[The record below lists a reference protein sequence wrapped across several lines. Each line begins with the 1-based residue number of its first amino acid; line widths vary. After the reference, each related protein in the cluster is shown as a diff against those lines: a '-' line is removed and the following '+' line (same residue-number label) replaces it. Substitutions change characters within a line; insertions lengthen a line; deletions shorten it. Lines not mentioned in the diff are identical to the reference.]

1 MAEEAPPH
9 MQMFAC
15 TASHL
20 GETAQN
26 VLGKLP
32 PERSMTNPPNMPAP
46 AEFHVDQGTCL
57 ALFAYDIARS
67 VNLDAAERRITAIKE
82 RSPLKHKRRA
92 PAYFDY
98 TPAPLRIT
106 ADIDP
111 IAIGQYRTGAVVE
124 MLLYDFGAVSVS
136 YSLPIQGPFSSLGT
150 LSQDLYENEALLRD
164 SRSRIEELLAGLGEA
179 AERPHIADVVEDY
192 AIVHIERATPPLPP
206 DTVLARFGQS
216 LAQLLRSESLELSE
230 QEVRDSLSQR
240 ISFGSDDVALI
251 DWNATLIYG
260 RDMEDVLAVVEFA
273 NVELLEMR
281 FLDQQLDL
289 ALDQAYEAS
298 SKRRWD
304 RPLFPGTPRTDVR
317 RIARLQ
323 VESAI
328 LFEQV
333 TNTLKLFGDQYLAR
347 VHRLLSQRFHLE
359 SWDASISRKLHTLD
373 SIYGKMTESAASW
386 RMELLEWIIIVLIAI
401 SIAVSFL
408 PGLTGH

>member
-1 MAEEAPPH
+1 MTAQPNIPAPP
-9 MQMFAC
+9 
-15 TASHL
+15 
-20 GETAQN
+20 
-26 VLGKLP
+26 
-32 PERSMTNPPNMPAP
+32 
-46 AEFHVDQGTCL
+46 EFHVDRGTCF
-57 ALFAYDIARS
+57 ALFAYDIARA
-67 VNLDAAERRITAIKE
+67 VDLNKAERRITAITE
-82 RSPLKHKRRA
+82 RSRLKHKRRA

-111 IAIGQYRTGAVVE
+111 IVIGQYRTGAAVE

-136 YSLPIQGPFSSLGT
+136 YSLPIQGPFRSLGT
-150 LSQDLYENEALLRD
+150 LSQDLYENKALLSD
-164 SRSRIEELLAGLGEA
+164 SRRRIEELLTGLSDA
-179 AERPHIADVVEDY
+179 AERPHIADFVEDY
-192 AIVHIERATPPLPP
+192 VIVHIEQATPSLAP
-206 DTVLARFGQS
+206 DRLLATFAQP
-216 LAQLLRSESLELSE
+216 LAQLLRSETLELAE
-230 QEVRDSLSQR
+230 QEVHDSLSQH
-240 ISFGSDDVALI
+240 ISFGSEDVALI

-289 ALDQAYEAS
+289 ALDQAYHAS

-304 RPLFPGTPRTDVR
+304 LPWFPGTARTDVR
-317 RIARLQ
+317 RIAQLQ
-323 VESAI
+323 VDSAI

-347 VHRLLSQRFHLE
+347 VHRLISQRFHLE

-386 RMELLEWIIIVLIAI
+386 RMELLEWIIIVLITI

>member
-1 MAEEAPPH
+1 
-9 MQMFAC
+9 
-15 TASHL
+15 
-20 GETAQN
+20 
-26 VLGKLP
+26 
-32 PERSMTNPPNMPAP
+32 MTTPANPPPP
-46 AEFHVDQGTCL
+46 TGFHVDRGTCFV
-57 ALFAYDIARS
+57 LFAYDIARS
-67 VNLDAAERRITAIKE
+67 VDLNRAERRITAITE
-82 RSPLKHKRRA
+82 RSRLKHKRRA

-106 ADIDP
+106 ADIEP
-111 IAIGQYRTGAVVE
+111 IAIGQHRTGPVVD
-124 MLLYDFGAVSVS
+124 MLLYDFGAVCVS
-136 YSLPIQGPFSSLGT
+136 YSLPLQGPFSSLGR
-150 LSQDLYENEALLRD
+150 LSQDLYENEALLSD
-164 SRSRIEELLAGLGEA
+164 SRRRIEELLTGLGDA
-179 AERPHIADVVEDY
+179 AERPHIADFVEDY
-192 AIVHIERATPPLPP
+192 VIVHIEQTTPSLAP
-206 DTVLARFGQS
+206 DTLLTGFAQP
-216 LAQLLRSESLELSE
+216 LAQLLRSETLELAE
-230 QEVRDSLSQR
+230 QEVHDSVSQR
-240 ISFGSDDVALI
+240 ISFGSDDVAII

-260 RDMEDVLAVVEFA
+260 RNMEDVVAVIEFA

-289 ALDQAYEAS
+289 ALDQAYHAS

-304 RPLFPGTPRTDVR
+304 LPWFPGTARTDVR
-317 RIARLQ
+317 RIAQLQ
-323 VESAI
+323 VDSAI

-347 VHRLLSQRFHLE
+347 VHRLISQRFHLE